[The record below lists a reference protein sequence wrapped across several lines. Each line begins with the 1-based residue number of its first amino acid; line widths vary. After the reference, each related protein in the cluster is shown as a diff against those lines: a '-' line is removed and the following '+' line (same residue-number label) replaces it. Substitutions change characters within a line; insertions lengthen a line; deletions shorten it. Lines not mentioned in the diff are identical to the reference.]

1 MEIENFTEYTIQIDD
16 LKNSQEIE
24 PLFIRGHKILF
35 ILFAAVCLNFTQV
48 RRICKFKN
56 K

>member
-1 MEIENFTEYTIQIDD
+1 MEIENFTEYTIQIDE

-24 PLFIRGHKILF
+24 PLSIRGHKILF

-48 RRICKFKN
+48 RGICKFKN